1 MKILNCLS
9 ERVSEVVSAGTHGIK
24 CAVSPGRVTSERLV
38 PEQAGLVTSI
48 DSLAYKSFLNIFVET
63 QH

>member
-1 MKILNCLS
+1 MKILNCLN

-38 PEQAGLVTSI
+38 PEQTGLVTSI
-48 DSLAYKSFLNIFVET
+48 DSPACKGFPNIFVEM